1 MRVKR
6 RQHAEEDAHKAPVKM
21 ILPLALLIFPSIF
34 IILLTPAGIQ
44 ISKSLGVVTGTR

>member
-6 RQHAEEDAHKAPVKM
+6 RQRAEEQAHQAPVKM
-21 ILPLALLIFPSIF
+21 VIPLVFLIFPSIF

-44 ISKSLGVVTGTR
+44 LSRSFGNVK